1 MPVSGVGVGVIQ
13 GGWEFVWAAYG
24 VSAAVLLGYALSI
37 HLRYRTELLRARR
50 EAVRGER

>member
-1 MPVSGVGVGVIQ
+1 MPITGVIH

-37 HLRYRTELLRARR
+37 HLRYRTERERARR
-50 EAVRGER
+50 ETARGER